1 MLISVTLRVTGDL
14 LNPEEI
20 TAILNVIPHVSR
32 CKGDVRVLSTKKEI
46 VSKFGLWTWKSED
59 PSNTLTINDHI
70 NRLKS
75 TFEHAYNL
83 FPNLPNVE
91 NTWVDICIVDS
102 KGEGGDSSVSFLLDK
117 ESTVVLSDIGLP
129 IEFTIYR
136 SLPEASVA

>member
-1 MLISVTLRVTGDL
+1 MLISVTLRIAGDL

-20 TAILNVIPHVSR
+20 TTMLNVVPRVSR
-32 CKGDVRVLSTKKEI
+32 RKGDVRVSSSKKEL

-59 PSNTLTINDHI
+59 PSNTLTISDHI

-75 TFEHAYNL
+75 TFEHAYAL

-91 NTWVDICIVDS
+91 NAWVDVCIVDS
-102 KGEGGDSSVSFLLDK
+102 EGEGGNSSVSFLLDK
-117 ESTVVLSDIGLP
+117 ESAAALSETGLP

-136 SLPEASVA
+136 LLPEDE